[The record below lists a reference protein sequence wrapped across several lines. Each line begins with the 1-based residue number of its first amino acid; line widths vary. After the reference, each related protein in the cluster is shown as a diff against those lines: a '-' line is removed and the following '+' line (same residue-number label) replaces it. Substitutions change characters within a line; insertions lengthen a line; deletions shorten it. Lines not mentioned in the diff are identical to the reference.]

1 MGESGTGASGGPGLG
16 RVLGLSFASYSGHRR
31 CGYAWVAK
39 PLVSPPSRSDS
50 VHCGCRSHW
59 QPLAATHPSTSATR
73 PGQSPSTATRAG
85 VLGKLRRWPT

>member
-1 MGESGTGASGGPGLG
+1 MGESGTGASGEPGLG

-59 QPLAATHPSTSATR
+59 QPPTQHLTGSHPTV
-73 PGQSPSTATRAG
+73 GQSLNCDTR
-85 VLGKLRRWPT
+85 RRPW